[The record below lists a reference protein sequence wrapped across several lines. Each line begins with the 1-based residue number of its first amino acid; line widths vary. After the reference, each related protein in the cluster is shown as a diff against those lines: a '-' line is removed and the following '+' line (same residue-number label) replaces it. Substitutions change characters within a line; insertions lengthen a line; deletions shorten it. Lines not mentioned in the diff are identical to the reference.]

1 MYFTKTKLLGNVSE
15 MRYSEQNLLHTEFY
29 FCYWKKVWLLLKG
42 DQSYDSSELSETLV
56 KSYQNALPVCFFL
69 MLSME
74 FFT

>member
-1 MYFTKTKLLGNVSE
+1 MLVKCSI
-15 MRYSEQNLLHTEFY
+15 QNKIYYILNFIFAIE
-29 FCYWKKVWLLLKG
+29 KKVWLLLKG